1 MKLLLLLLLVG
12 ISACASTLTEEE
24 QYEKDDRE
32 ILRLERF
39 HQAVADCDAL
49 REHMVIEGSGS
60 KPATVDGKIQPPGP
74 GQKYYCNVR

>member
-1 MKLLLLLLLVG
+1 MKLLHLLLLIGV
-12 ISACASTLTEEE
+12 SSCASTLTEEE

-39 HQAVADCDAL
+39 HQAVADCDAIHG
-49 REHMVIEGSGS
+49 HMVIEGSGS
-60 KPATVDGKIQPPGP
+60 NPATVNGKIQPPGP